1 MRAFWGWAEA
11 VPGEAERID
20 IRFVDTAVVF
30 SMIGYFSPMRQMG
43 KLHWREFRLWG
54 ADVTPEQRRN
64 NLTGL
69 LVIAAVIG
77 LRILFGTYN

>member
-1 MRAFWGWAEA
+1 
-11 VPGEAERID
+11 
-20 IRFVDTAVVF
+20 
-30 SMIGYFSPMRQMG
+30 MIGYFSPMRQMG